1 MIDTLNTIVAAL
13 VASFN
18 LPSTALLILF
28 IGAFYVL
35 NAAQKR
41 SDFDLGNMF
50 KNDSGK
56 ESAVALGIL
65 IAIIL
70 SGWTLVYDTITNGT
84 IDPTIYSI
92 YLGIW
97 SGTTMGTKLLEV
109 LKMKW
114 SGSTTTTTTESE
126 PASTVTT
133 TTTTETEISPKP
145 SDKV

>member
-1 MIDTLNTIVAAL
+1 MLDIINTVISAL
-13 VASFN
+13 VAGFN
-18 LPSTALLILF
+18 LPSAALLIMF

-56 ESAVALGIL
+56 ESAVALGVL

-114 SGSTTTTTTESE
+114 SGST
-126 PASTVTT
+126 PAST
-133 TTTTETEISPKP
+133 TTTTETEDSPKP

>member
-1 MIDTLNTIVAAL
+1 MLDIINTVISAL
-13 VASFN
+13 VAGFN
-18 LPSTALLILF
+18 LPSAALLIMF

-56 ESAVALGIL
+56 ESAVALGVL

-114 SGSTTTTTTESE
+114 SGSTPASTTTTTEAE
-126 PASTVTT
+126 D
-133 TTTTETEISPKP
+133 SPKP